1 MSIADDILRKKREF
15 EAEPPTLD
23 EIAEKTAQSY
33 RLNRNFKES
42 AIDLR
47 NEESLDEFLKKV
59 AQQTS
64 KSSPEKDEKFL
75 QCIPKMHR
83 SWSAMEEI
91 SRNSHMAKMYA
102 LVMTKIY
109 EGNIPFE
116 IEKIITVLDETELIS
131 QLKSAGLNWSPRA
144 QRLIEKFH
152 PKMYDRLFT
161 ECHQP
166 TGFTL

>member
-1 MSIADDILRKKREF
+1 MSIADDILRKRREL
-15 EAEPPTLD
+15 EAVPPTLD

-33 RLNRNFKES
+33 HQRKRTKTS
-42 AIDLR
+42 VIDLR
-47 NEESLDEFLKKV
+47 DGGTEDDFLKNV
-59 AQQTS
+59 ALQTS
-64 KSSPEKDEKFL
+64 KSAPEKDEKFL
-75 QCIPKMHR
+75 QCIPEMHH
-83 SWSAMEEI
+83 SWPALKEI
-91 SRNSHMAKMYA
+91 SQNSHMAHMYA

-109 EGNIPFE
+109 EGNMPFE
-116 IEKIITVLDETELIS
+116 IEKIITVLDSPELIS

>member
-1 MSIADDILRKKREF
+1 MSIADDILRQRREL
-15 EAEPPTLD
+15 EAVPPTLD
-23 EIAEKTAQSY
+23 EIAEQTAQSY
-33 RLNRNFKES
+33 QQRKRARKS
-42 AIDLR
+42 VIDLR
-47 NEESLDEFLKKV
+47 DGGTEDDFLKNI
-59 AQQTS
+59 ARQTS

-75 QCIPKMHR
+75 SCIPEMHR
-83 SWSAMEEI
+83 SWTAMEEI

-144 QRLIEKFH
+144 QRLISKFH
-152 PKMYDRLFT
+152 PEVHKRLF
-161 ECHQP
+161 EEYHQP
-166 TGFTL
+166 TGYTL

>member
-1 MSIADDILRKKREF
+1 MSIADDILRKRREL

-23 EIAEKTAQSY
+23 EIAEKTAQGY
-33 RLNRNFKES
+33 HLRRQTRETV
-42 AIDLR
+42 IDLR
-47 NEESLDEFLKKV
+47 NYKDEDDFLKNV
-59 AQQTS
+59 ARQTD
-64 KSSPEKDEKFL
+64 KSAPEKDEKFL
-75 QCIPKMHR
+75 LCIPEMHR
-83 SWSAMEEI
+83 SWSALEEI
-91 SRNSHMAKMYA
+91 SKNNHMAQIYA

-109 EGNIPFE
+109 EGNMPFE
-116 IEKIITVLDETELIS
+116 IEKIITVLDSPELIS

>member
-1 MSIADDILRKKREF
+1 MSIADDILRKRREL
-15 EAEPPTLD
+15 EAVPPTLD
-23 EIAEKTAQSY
+23 EIAEKVAQSY
-33 RLNRNFKES
+33 HRRKYTMES

-47 NEESLDEFLKKV
+47 NGESEDDFLKNV
-59 AQQTS
+59 ARQTD
-64 KSSPEKDEKFL
+64 KSAPEKDEKFL
-75 QCIPKMHR
+75 SCIPEMHR
-83 SWSAMEEI
+83 SWSALEEI
-91 SRNSHMAKMYA
+91 NKNSHMAHMYA

-109 EGNIPFE
+109 QGTIPFE
-116 IEKIITVLDETELIS
+116 IEKIITVLDSPELIS